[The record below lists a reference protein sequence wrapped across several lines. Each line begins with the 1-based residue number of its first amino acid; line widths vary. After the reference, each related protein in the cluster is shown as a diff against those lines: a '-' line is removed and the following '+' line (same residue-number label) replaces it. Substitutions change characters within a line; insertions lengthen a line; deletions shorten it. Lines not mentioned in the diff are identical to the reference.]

1 MTHCVLRFQIT
12 DENEYYVVSVNGS
25 GKTTYSWLLASD
37 FDAISFGG
45 NENFILA
52 GYYTSNDSFSGGVW
66 TAYLTGTANTTISQV
81 PVTGD
86 RVWRTRFFK
95 GKDSQS
101 RECENVA
108 ERGCRNRVYRV
119 DVGQGNGHRRERTER
134 CRPDEFLT
142 VVVKG

>member
-81 PVTGD
+81 PVTGFGGP
-86 RVWRTRFFK
+86 VF
-95 GKDSQS
+95 S
-101 RECENVA
+101 
-108 ERGCRNRVYRV
+108 
-119 DVGQGNGHRRERTER
+119 RERTVSRENAR
-134 CRPDEFLT
+134 MSRRRGAGT
-142 VVVKG
+142 VYHADV